1 MGSSE
6 LGVGAV
12 DIQQLSM
19 KSISVTS
26 GLSRKT
32 IAQLDEEIKMNE
44 DAITLL
50 EAERKKLLTSGSIID
65 SYIGGAAMQDVSQ
78 QQNADIPTE
87 TKESVDYL
95 KVSPYVT
102 SASRRGSVSSL
113 SGLSVQSS
121 TDAKSRNADESFDC
135 NVITADV
142 ECKADMF
149 VCELPATETW

>member
-1 MGSSE
+1 MGLSE
-6 LGVGAV
+6 LEVGAV
-12 DIQQLSM
+12 DIKQLSM
-19 KSISVTS
+19 KSTSATS

-50 EAERKKLLTSGSIID
+50 KAERKKLLTSGSIID
-65 SYIGGAAMQDVSQ
+65 GYIGDAAMQDVSQ
-78 QQNADIPTE
+78 QQDTGVPTE
-87 TKESVDYL
+87 TKDSVDYL

-121 TDAKSRNADESFDC
+121 TDAKSRNADDSFDC

-142 ECKADMF
+142 ECKADMV